1 MLLDYLILQSNL
13 IFSVIIDMENNTQ
26 TITLPAGNYSN
37 GTPFPSVTYTEEP
50 IKFPPIQENSIS
62 SDSSTDS

>member
-1 MLLDYLILQSNL
+1 
-13 IFSVIIDMENNTQ
+13 MENNTQ

-37 GTPFPSVTYTEEP
+37 GMPFPSVTYTEEP
-50 IKFPPIQENSIS
+50 IKFPPIQENTIS